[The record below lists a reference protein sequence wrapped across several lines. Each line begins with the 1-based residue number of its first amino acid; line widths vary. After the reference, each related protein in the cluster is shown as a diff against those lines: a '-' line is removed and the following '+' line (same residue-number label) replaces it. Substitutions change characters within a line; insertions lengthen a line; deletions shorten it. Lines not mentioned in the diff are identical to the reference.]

1 MTPAW
6 DFAWDRR
13 FAGTCPAEEFGR
25 ILLIGSGFTE
35 AVPAEEFVKMLL
47 IGTGFTETVPA
58 KEFQRPL
65 AAGLRPLKNER
76 KGQT

>member
-1 MTPAW
+1 M
-6 DFAWDRR
+6 
-13 FAGTCPAEEFGR
+13 
-25 ILLIGSGFTE
+25 LLIDTKFTE

-47 IGTGFTETVPA
+47 VGTKFTETVPA